1 MSIID
6 LKQKLFAQLASVG
19 KALANGNRLELLDFL
34 AQKERSVEALAR
46 LANLTIANTSQ
57 HLQHLRRAGLITARK
72 KDRHVFYA
80 IADETVLSL
89 IAVLRKTAEKNSAE
103 MSRLV
108 ERYLT
113 ARDTLE
119 PISKKVLMKRIE
131 DGIVTIIDVRPAEE
145 FEAGHLP
152 NAINI
157 PIDCLEQEI
166 QSLSLE
172 IEIVAYCRGPYC
184 LLSFEA
190 VDMFRAKGIHARR
203 LEDGFPEWELAGL
216 PIKRDINLS

>member
-172 IEIVAYCRGPYC
+172 SEIVAYCRGPYC

-190 VDMFRAKGIHARR
+190 VDMLRAKGIHARR

-216 PIKRDINLS
+216 PIKRAINLS